1 MKALIAPLLKL
12 LTWIAGLTW
21 LRFDA
26 KRDQRR
32 DTALQ
37 AAEDAARKETARVR
51 LDDEIDQDPD
61 LADRAR
67 RIGLVR
73 DDSPQ

>member
-12 LTWIAGLTW
+12 LTWFAGLTW

-32 DTALQ
+32 NTALQ
-37 AAEDAARKETARVR
+37 AAEAYAKTRKDMDNAEAD
-51 LDDEIDQDPD
+51 LGSDPAV
-61 LADRAR
+61 LREWLR
-67 RIGLVR
+67 KRGK
-73 DDSPQ
+73 Q

>member
-12 LTWIAGLTW
+12 LTWFAGLTW

-32 DTALQ
+32 DNALA
-37 AAEDAARKETARVR
+37 AAEAYAKKRRKIDTADVGEGNE
-51 LDDEIDQDPD
+51 DDDRKW
-61 LADRAR
+61 LAGAADRLHA
-67 RIGLVR
+67 
-73 DDSPQ
+73 DK